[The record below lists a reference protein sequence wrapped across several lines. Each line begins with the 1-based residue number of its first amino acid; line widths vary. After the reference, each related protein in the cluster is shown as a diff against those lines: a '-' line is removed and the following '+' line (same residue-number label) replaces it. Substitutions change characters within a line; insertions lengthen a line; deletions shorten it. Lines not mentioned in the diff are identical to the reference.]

1 MFPDEVVVVGIHS
14 AKFPSEQITRNLR
27 EAVLRHGIDH
37 PVVNDAQRGIWEA
50 YAIRA
55 WPTVLLVDPAGRIAG
70 SWAGEILAEDLAV
83 DIRRLIDRHAAEG
96 TLDRRPVDTQPER
109 AGVPDRPLA
118 YPSKVLAD
126 PENGRLFI
134 SDTGHH
140 RVLEVAL
147 DADGIGGAVRRV
159 FGSGTAGLVDGPA
172 GRAAF
177 HGPHGLD
184 RLGATLYVADTE
196 NHAVRAIDLDAGTVR
211 TVAGMGEKAHGR
223 LVLEAP
229 TATPLRSPWA
239 VLAVEHLLFI
249 AMAGAHQIWVLVDGE
264 ALGPFAGNGR
274 EALVDGPRARASFN
288 QPMDLALGYS
298 HLFVADA
305 EASAVRAIRLDDDP
319 EVFTLVGTGLFDWGD
334 RDGTGV
340 AARLQHPAGLAFGN
354 GTLYVAD
361 SYNHK
366 VKTLDPRTGT
376 AATLV
381 GTGDAGHADGPFET
395 ARLFEPEGVSAAGT
409 LLYVADTNNHA
420 VRVADL
426 VGRSVTT
433 LALRGA

>member
-1 MFPDEVVVVGIHS
+1 MFPDEVVVVGVHS

-27 EAVLRHGIDH
+27 EAVMRHGIDH
-37 PVVNDAQRGIWEA
+37 PVVNDAQRGIWES

-70 SWAGEILAEDLAV
+70 SWAGEILAEDLAP
-83 DIRRLIDRHAAEG
+83 DIHRLVEAHAADG
-96 TLDRRPVDTQPER
+96 TLDRRPVATRPER
-109 AGVPDRPLA
+109 AGAPDRPLL

-126 PENGRLFI
+126 PEAGRLFV

-140 RVLEVAL
+140 RILEVAL
-147 DADGIGGAVRRV
+147 DPDGLAGAVRRA
-159 FGSGTAGLVDGPA
+159 FGTGAAGLIDGPA
-172 GRAAF
+172 DRAAF

-184 RLGATLYVADTE
+184 RIGATLYVADTE
-196 NHAVRAIDLDAGTVR
+196 NHAVRAVDLDTGQVR

-223 LVLEAP
+223 LVIEAP
-229 TATPLRSPWA
+229 TETPLRSPWA

-249 AMAGAHQIWVLVDGE
+249 AMAGSHQIWVLIDGE

-334 RDGTGV
+334 RDGVGV

-366 VKTLDPRTGT
+366 VKTLDPRKGV
-376 AATLV
+376 AATLL
-381 GTGDAGHADGPFET
+381 GTGQSGHADGPFEA
-395 ARLFEPEGVSAAGT
+395 ARLFEPEGVSVAGT
-409 LLYVADTNNHA
+409 LLYIADTNNHA

-426 VGRSVTT
+426 VARQVST
-433 LALRGA
+433 LALRGG